1 MASIPAHK
9 EVTNTGV
16 MLRPRGMEHDP
27 SRDMQ
32 GDESNGMD
40 QNESQ
45 ELRHSGV
52 YDIGTSAPTSRP
64 IQSTQRSSWSH
75 ALVPTWFPW
84 RSNTRRE
91 IDSVRM
97 GEVVLAKGAFGEA
110 VEEMQQLLEKNNFLL
125 GQYGADGK
133 FGEETAQKLELFQS
147 MHGLPPHGRLD
158 QATLTRLEA
167 GAAQLTRYPEY
178 EELFADGV
186 FHQTI
191 AVGYDEGGSHELEIM
206 KLVEGLFQQNY
217 EMVSMKRSSVTEV
230 ADYLSLDFDQVDR
243 DSHYFVKV
251 FDYRG
256 NDVKAVVR
264 LITPDVPQAQQKFA
278 EALARG
284 EVVMYAGPAQLP
296 FSDVSVHTDE
306 NAARASKNYQLVFFN
321 GCQNVAQI
329 NDLCARQPND
339 GSAKSLDVVATHAT
353 VYWNNTAQSL
363 LAMSR
368 GLTSAMSI
376 DDIKVRLNE
385 INQDATSTVT
395 KNYVVNG
402 FDGDSH
408 LT

>member
-1 MASIPAHK
+1 
-9 EVTNTGV
+9 
-16 MLRPRGMEHDP
+16 
-27 SRDMQ
+27 
-32 GDESNGMD
+32 
-40 QNESQ
+40 
-45 ELRHSGV
+45 
-52 YDIGTSAPTSRP
+52 
-64 IQSTQRSSWSH
+64 
-75 ALVPTWFPW
+75 
-84 RSNTRRE
+84 
-91 IDSVRM
+91 M
-97 GEVVLAKGAFGEA
+97 GEVVLSKGAFGEA

-125 GQYGADGK
+125 TQYGADGK
-133 FGEETAQKLELFQS
+133 FGEETVQKLELFQS

-158 QATLTRLEA
+158 QATLMRLEV
-167 GAAQLTRYPEY
+167 GAAQHTRYPEY
-178 EELFADGV
+178 EELFSDGV

-217 EMVSMKRSSVTEV
+217 EMVNIKQSSLHEV
-230 ADYLSLDFDQVDR
+230 AEYLSVHLDGVDP

-264 LITPDVPQAQQKFA
+264 LITPDVPNAQQKFA
-278 EALARG
+278 EAMARG
-284 EVVMYAGPAQLP
+284 ELVMYAGPAQSSL
-296 FSDVSVHTDE
+296 SDLSGVSVESH
-306 NAARASKNYQLVFFN
+306 ARAPKSYQLVFFS
-321 GCQNVAQI
+321 GGQSVAEV

-339 GSAKSLDVVATHAT
+339 GSSKSLDVVATNT
-353 VYWNNTAQSL
+353 MVYWNNSARSL